1 MESGIWALDL
11 IMDAKSIVSLNPK
24 IKLNNGQLIPQIG
37 LGVYKIAG
45 ESAEPLILDALA
57 AGYRRIDTAALYGN
71 EPEVG
76 AAVRNSGLP
85 RDEIYVTTK
94 IWKDDHGYD
103 RALEAIDESLSRLNI
118 DYIDMLLIHW
128 PSPALNKFV
137 DTWGAFQKAKESGKI
152 RGIGVSNFQPQHLDL
167 LLAAGGTVPAINQ
180 IELHPG
186 LQQTDVRAY
195 NAAHGILTEAWSPLA
210 RGRFNDSPVIE
221 QIKAKHQRSAT
232 QVIVRWH
239 LQLGNLVIPKTATS
253 SRLAGNISVFDFELD
268 EAEMLA
274 IASLDSGLRTGP
286 HPEEF

>member
-1 MESGIWALDL
+1 
-11 IMDAKSIVSLNPK
+11 MDSQSIVEQNPK
-24 IKLNNGQLIPQIG
+24 IKLNSGQLIPQVG
-37 LGVYKIAG
+37 LGVYKVAG
-45 ESAEPLILDALA
+45 ESAEPLIIEAFE
-57 AGYRRIDTAALYGN
+57 AGYRRIDTAAFYGN

-76 AAVRNSGLP
+76 AAVRNSGLA
-85 RDEIYVTTK
+85 REEIFVTTK

-103 RALEAIDESLSRLNI
+103 RALAAIDESLGRLDI

-137 DTWGAFQKAKESGKI
+137 DTWAAFQKAQELGKI
-152 RGIGVSNFQPQHLDL
+152 RGIGVSNFQPAHLEQ

-186 LQQTDVRAY
+186 LQQADVRGF

-210 RGRFNDSPVIE
+210 RGRFNDSEVIT
-221 QIKAKHQRSAT
+221 QIMEKHNRSAT

-239 LQLGNLVIPKTATS
+239 VQLGNLVIPKTATA
-253 SRLAGNISVFDFELD
+253 SRLQGNISVFDFKLD
-268 EAEMLA
+268 AEDMAA
-274 IASLDSGLRTGP
+274 IATLDSGLRTGP

>member
-1 MESGIWALDL
+1 
-11 IMDAKSIVSLNPK
+11 MDSQSIVEQNPK
-24 IKLNNGQLIPQIG
+24 IKLNSGQLIPQVG
-37 LGVYKIAG
+37 LGVYKVAG
-45 ESAEPLILDALA
+45 ESAEPLIIEAFE
-57 AGYRRIDTAALYGN
+57 AGYRRIDTAAFYGN

-76 AAVRNSGLP
+76 AAVRNSGLA
-85 RDEIYVTTK
+85 REEIFVTTK

-103 RALEAIDESLSRLNI
+103 RALAAIDQSLGRLDI

-137 DTWGAFQKAKESGKI
+137 DTWAAFQKAQELGKI
-152 RGIGVSNFQPQHLDL
+152 RGIGVSNFQPAHLEQ

-186 LQQTDVRAY
+186 LQQADVRGF

-210 RGRFNDSPVIE
+210 RGRFNDSEVIT
-221 QIKAKHQRSAT
+221 QIMEKHNRSAT

-239 LQLGNLVIPKTATS
+239 VQLGNLVIPKTATA
-253 SRLAGNISVFDFELD
+253 SRLQGNISVFDFKLD
-268 EAEMLA
+268 AQDMAA
-274 IASLDSGLRTGP
+274 IATLDSGLRTGP